1 MTDKQAAA
9 DGPIIAESWSAE
21 YIATGRLALPIAL
34 TQLATIGMNVTD
46 TVMLGWLG
54 ADVLA
59 AGALGFRLYLTCF
72 LFAMGVVSAVGPI
85 VAQEAE
91 RPRRRNVRR
100 SLRQGFCVT
109 LSVSA
114 PLMVVIW
121 HAEAILVAFG
131 QRPAVSASAEIFS
144 RALVWGLPATVGMV
158 ALRHFSAAHGL
169 PRPPLV
175 ATVVGIALNAGLN
188 WLVLA
193 GVFGPPG
200 SGLVGIAATSAL
212 VQWLMLLAV
221 VVYTVR
227 HPRFRGLRLLDRFW
241 VPDWPR
247 YREILSLG
255 LPIAFTILSE
265 TLLFVSLTLIV
276 GAVQPAALAGH
287 IIVNQLASISF
298 MIPLGVRQAVMV
310 QELAERRLN
319 AGRPDAIRRA
329 AGAAMVLAVGYA
341 ILPAGL
347 LLFMPE
353 TLIALYLPADDGA
366 SAVAA
371 ALGGDLM
378 IFGIGMI
385 LVDSPQVVG
394 HGVLRGL
401 KDTRVPLAITVFSY
415 WLTSLP
421 LAYFL
426 AAGLGWGAQGT
437 WVGIIFGLSLAGVLL
452 CLRCWWRFR
461 VAVPPSGDAAH

>member
-85 VAQEAE
+85 VAQEIGAGHT
-91 RPRRRNVRR
+91 RNVRR
-100 SLRQGFCVT
+100 SLRQGFWVT

-131 QRPAVSASAEIFS
+131 QPPAVSASAEIFS

-158 ALRHFSAAHGL
+158 ALRHFLAAHGL

-200 SGLVGIAATSAL
+200 SGLVGIAATTAL

-227 HPRFRGLRLLDRFW
+227 HPRFRTLRLLDRFW

-298 MIPLGVRQAVMV
+298 MIPLGVSQAVMV
-310 QELAERRLN
+310 RVGLAAG

-371 ALGGDLM
+371 RWAATLM